1 MDFNEL
7 LKRRIQSTYIIKTR
21 SGLDSQSIINNL
33 SSQLYNFMT
42 KKQGFS
48 SANISRGMRDIVI
61 EEYRESVTLSLLNLY
76 LDCIQNNDNLTNEQ
90 DITIK
95 NMLKSSSDINNI
107 ANTILKNNDMIHR
120 LRKSSN

>member
-1 MDFNEL
+1 
-7 LKRRIQSTYIIKTR
+7 
-21 SGLDSQSIINNL
+21 
-33 SSQLYNFMT
+33 MT

-48 SANISRGMRDIVI
+48 SANVSRGMRDIVI

-120 LRKSSN
+120 LRKSSNWGIHRRT

>member
-95 NMLKSSSDINNI
+95 IC
-107 ANTILKNNDMIHR
+107 
-120 LRKSSN
+120 